1 MIFTNTLQQDS
12 PGDAVVPG
20 CFEAKGAPTST
31 PEASESAGSDNAT
44 GVALSEVS
52 GSDGGCS
59 EDEDHWSKIG
69 RPAGGETNGELELDV
84 NKRPKLGRESWTGPA
99 ELEPGTTGVLACQ
112 SLAPGHTW
120 GPYLGGSVTNSCPGQ
135 EVSLM
140 DVLPAAAIWLR
151 SLELVDNEGQSNCLV
166 FGKVD
171 RLWCSVIRTI
181 APGDSL
187 LAYVCQRGSLSP
199 KHAGKQ
205 AASFGLPITQQDCNA
220 TPVVLLPQQACL
232 ASVLPTAIINKDL
245 FPCKACGIWYR
256 NKRNLQAHLTYYC
269 AGRLVSGSSQGSENE
284 LNTNVSPQNL
294 VPSMPTGIAVK
305 GTVRPTNKPS
315 EDRPDQASRTEVW
328 DTTTKE
334 HGSTTYN
341 GSCPSEFAES
351 NKKTAS
357 LLNQPNAAPSKKQRQ
372 EQDTALPGA
381 YHSGDNEEPESDGGK
396 HSEDLLSRETIS
408 AKNRKHERSG
418 GLVPTSSVEGSAQ
431 WTASD
436 GDIEKS
442 VEISTSDCPNKKLK
456 QTATAGTASPRPQ
469 CRRTLANDLC
479 KPLSPVSIKASA
491 FTLKNIKAE
500 PHSPTTSPTVEMRTS
515 QEGSGSP
522 ASTVAAFPHLYLC
535 PVVPLDG
542 SAGPAQASEVL
553 ARMSE
558 LAHQRLQLTLTE
570 RAAYTSSYLTRQN
583 LSSGDFDAA
592 QKQDGKADTH
602 EELEKA
608 ERNSISPKHTTE
620 ERENGPPLAEVKGNP
635 HENDVLQRS
644 CGPCNIIFNRHE
656 TFLVHKQ
663 YYCATRHDPPPRR
676 APAAGGSA
684 GRISLAMAGRARKRN
699 KGVGTGALAENQNG
713 STSVTTSSDVDNN
726 SPAVLEEPLER
737 TTEGAKRRCDSS
749 EDSRL
754 QDKLR
759 RPSAVGIPF
768 STLPAATTFPDADIP
783 IDLSKKANL
792 YTSGHAGPGS
802 RLYQSPLVRPISI
815 VEPQRL
821 SDYHKC
827 ASCQI
832 SFSRLDNYLAH
843 KQYYCSATTRNTDS
857 EQYTPPLP
865 SSKPWIESPNYLTPV
880 VPQDLSASS
889 SPRHLPGEVHCT
901 PFRQPFTSST
911 PYICPTDLRLQPPD
925 MKPVVCPY
933 CPGAVV
939 GPEALIEH
947 LALKHG
953 MLSVARGTQPSAIR
967 TAFLEQSSSI
977 VKVNERNSP
986 NNNRLKAFP
995 ETSGKLL
1002 HTPPA
1007 ISPAETLHLSTPL
1020 VPAFLSDHGD
1030 VGPPP
1035 SPQTSNTCPSPV
1047 QPCVAPSAD
1056 LSINGSGNTSKYCRL
1071 CDIQFS
1077 SLSNFIAHKKF
1088 YCASHAGERHAV
1100 K

>member
-1 MIFTNTLQQDS
+1 VMEHELL
-12 PGDAVVPG
+12 
-20 CFEAKGAPTST
+20 
-31 PEASESAGSDNAT
+31 
-44 GVALSEVS
+44 AL
-52 GSDGGCS
+52 
-59 EDEDHWSKIG
+59 
-69 RPAGGETNGELELDV
+69 NDV
-84 NKRPKLGRESWTGPA
+84 TWQKL
-99 ELEPGTTGVLACQ
+99 
-112 SLAPGHTW
+112 
-120 GPYLGGSVTNSCPGQ
+120 
-135 EVSLM
+135 
-140 DVLPAAAIWLR
+140 
-151 SLELVDNEGQSNCLV
+151 
-166 FGKVD
+166 D

-187 LAYVCQRGSLSP
+187 LAYVCRRGSLSP
-199 KHAGKQ
+199 KHAGKH
-205 AASFGLPITQQDCNA
+205 AASFGVPIIQQDCNA

-256 NKRNLQAHLTYYC
+256 NKRNLQAHLAYYC
-269 AGRLVSGSSQGSENE
+269 AGRLISGSSQGSESE
-284 LNTNVSPQNL
+284 LDTHVLPQNL
-294 VPSMPTGIAVK
+294 VPSIPPTGIAVK
-305 GTVRPTNKPS
+305 GTVRPTS
-315 EDRPDQASRTEVW
+315 QHV
-328 DTTTKE
+328 
-334 HGSTTYN
+334 
-341 GSCPSEFAES
+341 CVVF
-351 NKKTAS
+351 
-357 LLNQPNAAPSKKQRQ
+357 LLFLAGQ
-372 EQDTALPGA
+372 EQDVALPGT
-381 YHSGDNEEPESDGGK
+381 YHSGDNEEPESDGGN
-396 HSEDLLSRETIS
+396 HAEDLLSKETIS
-408 AKNRKHERSG
+408 VKSRKHEKSG
-418 GLVPTSSVEGSAQ
+418 DLVHSSSVEGSAQ

-436 GDIEKS
+436 AGIEKS
-442 VEISTSDCPNKKLK
+442 VEMNIPECPNKKLK
-456 QTATAGTASPRPQ
+456 QTATAGPASPRPQ
-469 CRRTLANDLC
+469 CRRNSATDLC
-479 KPLSPVSIKASA
+479 NSLSPVSFKAPA

-500 PHSPTTSPTVEMRTS
+500 PHSPATSPTVEMRTS
-515 QEGSGSP
+515 REGGGSP
-522 ASTVAAFPHLYLC
+522 ASAVAAFPHLYLC

-542 SAGPAQASEVL
+542 SAGPAQASEML

-570 RAAYTSSYLTRQN
+570 RAAYTSSYLTGQN
-583 LSSGDFDAA
+583 LSSDDMDAA
-592 QKQDGKADTH
+592 QKQNGKAATH
-602 EELEKA
+602 EEAEKSD
-608 ERNSISPKHTTE
+608 RNSISPKLPTE
-620 ERENGPPLAEVKGNP
+620 ERENGPPLAEVKGNL

-684 GRISLAMAGRARKRN
+684 GRISLATAGRARKRN
-699 KGVGTGALAENQNG
+699 KGVGTGALAENQND
-713 STSVTTSSDVDNN
+713 STSITTSSDVDNS
-726 SPAVLEEPLER
+726 SPAGLDEPLER
-737 TTEGAKRRCDSS
+737 ITEGAKRRCDSGG
-749 EDSRL
+749 DYKL

-783 IDLSKKANL
+783 IDLSKK
-792 YTSGHAGPGS
+792 
-802 RLYQSPLVRPISI
+802 
-815 VEPQRL
+815 PQRL

-843 KQYYCSATTRNTDS
+843 KQYYCSATAHNTDS

-865 SSKPWIESPNYLTPV
+865 PSKPWIESPNYLTPV

-889 SPRHLPGEVHCT
+889 SPRHLPGEVH
-901 PFRQPFTSST
+901 S
-911 PYICPTDLRLQPPD
+911 
-925 MKPVVCPY
+925 
-933 CPGAVV
+933 VV

-986 NNNRLKAFP
+986 TNNRLKAFP
-995 ETSGKLL
+995 ESSGKLL

-1007 ISPAETLHLSTPL
+1007 ISPAETLRLSTPL
-1020 VPAFLSDHGD
+1020 IPAFLSDHGD
-1030 VGPPP
+1030 VVPPP
-1035 SPQTSNTCPSPV
+1035 SPQTSTTCPSPV
-1047 QPCVAPSAD
+1047 KPCVAPSAD